1 MNINIERKSGYEV
14 NGEKHRDVNACMEEE
29 DQPARSSAVT
39 HATIKPALK
48 YGHDDKMVLESGEL
62 QRSATS
68 ASSYHCDEMTQLQ
81 VKKSVGECKQDDMRG
96 NARVTGRHSECHA
109 PSQEAC
115 ENTDR

>member
-1 MNINIERKSGYEV
+1 MDVNIERKSGYEV
-14 NGEKHRDVNACMEEE
+14 NGEKHRDANACMEKE

-39 HATIKPALK
+39 HATIKRALK
-48 YGHDDKMVLESGEL
+48 YGHDDEMVLESGEF

-68 ASSYHCDEMTQLQ
+68 APSYHCDETTQ

-96 NARVTGRHSECHA
+96 NARVTGRHSECHV

>member
-14 NGEKHRDVNACMEEE
+14 NGEKHRDANACMEE
-29 DQPARSSAVT
+29 DQPARLSAVT

-48 YGHDDKMVLESGEL
+48 YGHDDKMVLESGEFK
-62 QRSATS
+62 RSATS

-81 VKKSVGECKQDDMRG
+81 VKKKSVGAKQDDMRG
-96 NARVTGRHSECHA
+96 NARVTGRHSECHV

>member
-14 NGEKHRDVNACMEEE
+14 NGEKHRDANACMEEE

-48 YGHDDKMVLESGEL
+48 YGHDDKMVLESGEF

-68 ASSYHCDEMTQLQ
+68 ASSYHCDETTQSQ
-81 VKKSVGECKQDDMRG
+81 DESVEECKSHAQG
-96 NARVTGRHSECHA
+96 NARAAEHHSGCHA
-109 PSQEAC
+109 SSQEAC
-115 ENTDR
+115 QNTDR

>member
-1 MNINIERKSGYEV
+1 MDVNIERKSSHEV
-14 NGEKHRDVNACMEEE
+14 NGEKHLHANACMEEE
-29 DQPARSSAVT
+29 DQPVRLSAVT
-39 HATIKPALK
+39 HATIKRALK
-48 YGHDDKMVLESGEL
+48 YGHDDEMVLESGEF

-68 ASSYHCDEMTQLQ
+68 ASSYHCDETTQ

-96 NARVTGRHSECHA
+96 NARVTGRHSECNV